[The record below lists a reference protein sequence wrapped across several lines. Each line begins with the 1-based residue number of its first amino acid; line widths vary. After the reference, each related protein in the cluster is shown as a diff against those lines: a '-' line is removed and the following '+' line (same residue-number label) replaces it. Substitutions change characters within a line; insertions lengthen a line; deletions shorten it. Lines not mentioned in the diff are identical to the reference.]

1 MKLHL
6 IRVSRVWIS
15 LPIWNMEKHPY
26 LNDSY
31 TDAIIKQLILLKLF
45 HWQFINTGQD
55 WLIFHHCIITSIQCT
70 VTLESLKDI
79 IIYSSEVI
87 PEALRVSQHFSPKAK
102 ISRIRKIIKKKRL
115 EKKNLSIA
123 LQAFFIFFLPSLPP
137 SSFPGIFSH
146 PFYPIY
152 LTSSNFLLVPALL
165 MYLPKHKS
173 ICCNQ
178 WQLVNSEESH
188 SMAATNTCKVNTI
201 LWKNH
206 SGQDLNRRLK
216 ISIKIFK
223 HKA

>member
-1 MKLHL
+1 
-6 IRVSRVWIS
+6 
-15 LPIWNMEKHPY
+15 MENHPY

-31 TDAIIKQLILLKLF
+31 RDAIIKQLNLLKLF

-55 WLIFHHCIITSIQCT
+55 WLIFHHCIITSIQST

-87 PEALRVSQHFSPKAK
+87 PEALRVSQHFSAKAK
-102 ISRIRKIIKKKRL
+102 MSRIRKIIKKWL

-146 PFYPIY
+146 PFYPIC

-165 MYLPKHKS
+165 MYLTKHKS
-173 ICCNQ
+173 IHCNQ
-178 WQLVNSEESH
+178 WQWVHSEETH
-188 SMAATNTCKVNTI
+188 SMSATNTCENNTI
-201 LWKNH
+201 LWRNH
-206 SGQDLNRRLK
+206 SG
-216 ISIKIFK
+216 
-223 HKA
+223 

>member
-31 TDAIIKQLILLKLF
+31 TDAIIKQLNLLKLF

-102 ISRIRKIIKKKRL
+102 MSRIRKIIKKKTR
-115 EKKNLSIA
+115 KKESFSSSSGILHFLSS
-123 LQAFFIFFLPSLPP
+123 FP
-137 SSFPGIFSH
+137 SSFQFPRHFF
-146 PFYPIY
+146 PP
-152 LTSSNFLLVPALL
+152 LLPH
-165 MYLPKHKS
+165 LPYF
-173 ICCNQ
+173 I
-178 WQLVNSEESH
+178 
-188 SMAATNTCKVNTI
+188 
-201 LWKNH
+201 
-206 SGQDLNRRLK
+206 
-216 ISIKIFK
+216 
-223 HKA
+223 